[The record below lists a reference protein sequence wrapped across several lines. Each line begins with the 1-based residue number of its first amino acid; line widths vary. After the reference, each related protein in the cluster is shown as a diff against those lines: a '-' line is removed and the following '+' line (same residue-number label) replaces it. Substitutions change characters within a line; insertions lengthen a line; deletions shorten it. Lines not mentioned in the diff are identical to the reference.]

1 MLPTPEIS
9 VILGNLKYD
18 SHVAALK
25 VSRTL
30 LPAANQAR
38 ILFPAQVPIEAAP
51 DDNAE
56 VSLNAGDGAVAVLTG
71 IVQSVERGVHQTVVS
86 LTDGGHELGRYRP
99 AATFEKQNAANIA
112 RTLASDLNIEVDDA
126 GIDLSIPMF
135 AAHQKRTAAEH
146 IANLARLSDG
156 FALINGDGALQV
168 KNWSDGPADVA
179 IKYGRDLIDFS
190 FIKSRSLPSVAPI
203 GNGPSGSVDAP
214 EALKPESTT
223 LPESIPEPGQSVV
236 WQPQLM
242 LRTPSAVQ
250 TAQSGVS
257 RELNQ
262 RAGEARLVTLLRPDF
277 DPGITLEIQ
286 DIPAG
291 DISTNWVVMHMVHEV
306 AQRSF
311 SRTVIQAREA
321 AGAGSS
327 LLGSLLSAAGGLL

>member
-9 VILGNLKYD
+9 VILGNFKYD
-18 SHVAALK
+18 SHVAALQ
-25 VSRTL
+25 VTRTM

-38 ILFPAQVPIEAAP
+38 ILFPAEVSIESAP

-56 VSLNAGDGAVAVLTG
+56 ISLNAGDGLVTVLTG
-71 IVQSVERGVHQTVVS
+71 IVQSIERGVYQTVVN

-112 RTLASDLNIEVDDA
+112 RTLASDLNIAVDDA

-146 IANLARLSDG
+146 IAYLARLSDG
-156 FALINGDGALQV
+156 FALIDGEGALRV
-168 KNWSDGPADVA
+168 KNWSDGPADAA
-179 IKYGRDLIDFS
+179 IKYGRDLIDYS
-190 FIKSRSLPSVAPI
+190 FVKNRSMPSVAPV
-203 GNGPSGSVDAP
+203 GNGPSGSADAP
-214 EALKPESTT
+214 EALRPDSTT

-242 LRTPSAVQ
+242 LRTPAAVQ
-250 TAQSGVS
+250 TAQSGLS

-262 RAGEARLVTLLRPDF
+262 RIGNARLVTLLRPDF
-277 DPGITLEIQ
+277 EPGLTLEVQ

-291 DISTNWVVMHMVHEV
+291 DVSTNWVVMHMVHEV
-306 AQRSF
+306 AQRSY
-311 SRTVIQAREA
+311 SRTVMQAREA

>member
-18 SHVAALK
+18 SHVAALQ
-25 VSRTL
+25 VTRAM

-38 ILFPAQVPIEAAP
+38 ILFPAEVSIEAAP
-51 DDNAE
+51 EDNAAI
-56 VSLNAGDGAVAVLTG
+56 SLNAGEGAITVMTG
-71 IVQSVERGVHQTVVS
+71 IVQSVERGVRQTVVS

-99 AATFEKQNAANIA
+99 GATFEKQNAANIA
-112 RTLASDLNIEVDDA
+112 QTLASDLNIAVDGA
-126 GIDLSIPMF
+126 AIDLSLPMF

-146 IANLARLSDG
+146 IAYLARLSDG
-156 FALINGDGALQV
+156 YALINGDGGLKV
-168 KNWSDGPADVA
+168 NKWSDGPADAA
-179 IKYGRDLIDFS
+179 IKYGRDLIDFR
-190 FIKSRSLPSVAPI
+190 FIKSRSLPSVAPV

-223 LPESIPEPGQSVV
+223 LPESIPEPGKSVV

-242 LRTPSAVQ
+242 LRTPAAVQ
-250 TAQSGVS
+250 TAQSGMS

-262 RAGEARLVTLLRPDF
+262 RVGEARLETLLRPDF

-291 DISTNWVVMHMVHEV
+291 DVSTNWVVMHVVHEV

-311 SRTVIQAREA
+311 SRTLIQAREA

>member
-18 SHVAALK
+18 SHVAAMQ
-25 VSRTL
+25 VTRTM

-38 ILFPAQVPIEAAP
+38 ILFPAGVPIESAP

-56 VSLNAGDGAVAVLTG
+56 VSLNAGDGPVTVLTG
-71 IVQSVERGVHQTVVS
+71 IIQSIERGVYQTVVN
-86 LTDGGHELGRYRP
+86 LADGGHELGRYRP

-112 RTLASDLNIEVDDA
+112 QTLASDLNIAVDDA

-146 IANLARLSDG
+146 IAYLARLSDG
-156 FALINGDGALQV
+156 YALINGDGALQV
-168 KNWSDGPADVA
+168 KNWSDGPADAA

-190 FIKSRSLPSVAPI
+190 FVKNRSMPSVAPV

-214 EALKPESTT
+214 EALRPDSTT

-242 LRTPSAVQ
+242 LRTPAAIQ
-250 TAQSGVS
+250 TAQSGLS

-262 RAGEARLVTLLRPDF
+262 RISDARLVTLLRPDF
-277 DPGITLEIQ
+277 EPGITLEIQ

-291 DISTNWVVMHMVHEV
+291 DIGTDWVVMNAVHEV
-306 AQRSF
+306 AQRSY
-311 SRTVIQAREA
+311 SRTVMQAREA